1 VDRLDTD
8 STAVAAFVIQVLVR
22 IFSLMVSCFDAF
34 TAFKFSRYI
43 TQQKSF
49 QSGADYRTTDIIAK
63 FGLCIALTSLLSSC
77 FMFADSRTG
86 TVITIVLS
94 CISASLWMGM
104 KLTLEKAE
112 GKREEHVQN
121 SANSKVSQMQKLSE
135 VITDNS

>member
-1 VDRLDTD
+1 MLSLPSSFRDT
-8 STAVAAFVIQVLVR
+8 
-22 IFSLMVSCFDAF
+22 
-34 TAFKFSRYI
+34 SRSRKASNLEQI
-43 TQQKSF
+43 
-49 QSGADYRTTDIIAK
+49 IEVIAK